1 MADTPERLINEKFI
15 IYLGGGAMSGVYGAG
30 VLKGLHSLS
39 LASNIE
45 AIYTASVG
53 SLNAAY
59 FLSGQIELGPT
70 IYWEDLQRG
79 FIFPQNIFYG
89 TMDLFVNRLVKK
101 LKTDQVHHVIDI
113 DYAMRVISEIKLLDL
128 GAILKNPI
136 DLFIKVLNI
145 RTGQLQYLRFRDLPT
160 FHLIRAAICINPY
173 YFGSVAIDGEYYIDG
188 TIKEP
193 LGIGIY

>member
-1 MADTPERLINEKFI
+1 VSGSQELSEDDKFI

-30 VLKGLHSLS
+30 VLNGLHSLS

-70 IYWEDLQRG
+70 IYWEDLQRD

-89 TMDLFVNRLVKK
+89 TRDLFVNRFVKK

-128 GAILKNPI
+128 GAILKNPHR
-136 DLFIKVLNI
+136 FI
-145 RTGQLQYLRFRDLPT
+145 Y
-160 FHLIRAAICINPY
+160 
-173 YFGSVAIDGEYYIDG
+173 
-188 TIKEP
+188 
-193 LGIGIY
+193 

>member
-1 MADTPERLINEKFI
+1 
-15 IYLGGGAMSGVYGAG
+15 MSGVYGAG
-30 VLKGLHSLS
+30 VLNGLHSLS

-89 TMDLFVNRLVKK
+89 TRDLFVNRFVKK
-101 LKTDQVHHVIDI
+101 LKTDRVHHVIDI

-160 FHLIRAAICINPY
+160 LDLIRAAICINPY